1 MFYLYICAYMEE
13 KQVIKSEYKP
23 GPIDSM
29 IVSTLQSL
37 DRGSFWTKDKILFF
51 KELAYL
57 LKWWVS
63 LFAAI
68 QLIWDTSENYALKEI
83 SKTISAFLHRGKSLS
98 YALNRLPDYFDT
110 GDYSLIKTWEMSW
123 ELPMI
128 LQSLAT
134 EYVYIKEM
142 KNKYIGALIYPA
154 ILIVVAIV
162 AVFALFLLVLPNIFS
177 IAESFQNLQ
186 LPWITRALHSITI
199 FFQTQWKTILWT
211 VAWLSLVGWVFFSTE
226 FWKKSWFTILLN
238 IPMIGKMTK
247 YFYIVKF
254 CRYMKLMMNAGMS
267 YIQTFQLLRDILDIP
282 VYHDMIERILVWLNK
297 WESIYSVLQYE
308 TELIPSDV
316 SVMIKVGEET
326 ANLSNSLDNVLEM
339 YQEDLNTTIMR
350 SSKII
355 EPVMLIFVGWIVV
368 VIALGIFWLILQ
380 IMAWA
385 GM

>member
-1 MFYLYICAYMEE
+1 MVE
-13 KQVIKSEYKP
+13 KKQDTQEYKA
-23 GPIDSM
+23 GPIDSV
-29 IVSTLQSL
+29 IVSTLQSM

-57 LKWWVS
+57 LKWGIS

-68 QLIWDTSENYALKEI
+68 KLIWDSSENYALQEI
-83 SKTISAFLHRGKSLS
+83 SRNISAFLNRGKSFS
-98 YALNRLPDYFDT
+98 YALNRLPDYFDA

-123 ELPMI
+123 ELPLI

-134 EYVYIKEM
+134 EYIYIKDM
-142 KNKYIGALIYPA
+142 KNKYVGALIYPA

-162 AVFALFLLVLPNIFS
+162 AVLALFLLVLPNIFS

-186 LPWITRALHSITI
+186 LPWITRALQSISV
-199 FFQTQWKTILWT
+199 FLQTQWKLILW
-211 VAWLSLVGWVFFSTE
+211 VIAWLGLLGGIFFSTE
-226 FWKKSWFTILLN
+226 VGKKNRFRVLLS
-238 IPMIGKMTK
+238 IPMIGRMTK

-267 YIQTFQLLRDILDIP
+267 YIQTFQLLRDILHIP
-282 VYHDMIERILVWLNK
+282 AYHDMIERILVGLNK
-297 WESIYSVLQYE
+297 WENIYSVLQYE
-308 TELIPSDV
+308 TELIPPDV
-316 SVMIKVGEET
+316 SIMIKVGEES
-326 ANLSNSLDNVLEM
+326 ANLSNSLDNVLDM
-339 YQEDLNTTIMR
+339 YEDDLNNIIMR

-368 VIALGIFWLILQ
+368 VIALGIFGLILQ
-380 IMAWA
+380 IMEGS

>member
-1 MFYLYICAYMEE
+1 MVDKEQDI
-13 KQVIKSEYKP
+13 QDYKA
-23 GPIDSM
+23 GPIDGM
-29 IVSTLQSL
+29 IVSALQSM

-57 LKWWVS
+57 LKWGIS

-68 QLIWDTSENYALKEI
+68 KIIGESSENYALQEI
-83 SKTISAFLHRGKSLS
+83 SRNISAFLNKWKSFS
-98 YALNRLPDYFDT
+98 YALNRLPDYFDA

-134 EYVYIKEM
+134 EYIYIKDM
-142 KNKYIGALIYPA
+142 KNKYVGALIYPA

-162 AVFALFLLVLPNIFS
+162 AVLALFLLVLPNIFS

-186 LPWITRALHSITI
+186 LPWITRALQAISV
-199 FFQTQWKTILWT
+199 FLQTQWKLILGIM
-211 VAWLSLVGWVFFSTE
+211 VWLGLLGGVFFSTE
-226 FWKKSWFTILLN
+226 YGKKRWFTVLIG
-238 IPMIGKMTK
+238 IPMVGKMTK

-267 YIQTFQLLRDILDIP
+267 YIQTFQLLRDILHIP
-282 VYHDMIERILVWLNK
+282 AYHDMIERILVWLNK
-297 WESIYSVLQYE
+297 WENIYSVLQNE

-316 SVMIKVGEET
+316 SIMIKVGEES
-326 ANLSNSLDNVLEM
+326 ANLSNSLDNILDM
-339 YQEDLNTTIMR
+339 YEDDLNNIIMR

-355 EPVMLIFVGWIVV
+355 EPIMLIFVGWIVV
-368 VIALGIFWLILQ
+368 VIALGIFGLILQ
-380 IMAWA
+380 IMEWS

>member
-1 MFYLYICAYMEE
+1 MVETE
-13 KQVIKSEYKP
+13 KQNNEQEYKA
-23 GPIDSM
+23 GPIDGM
-29 IVSTLQSL
+29 IVSTLQSM

-57 LKWWVS
+57 LKWGVS
-63 LFAAI
+63 IFAWI
-68 QLIWDTSENYALKEI
+68 QLIWDTSENYAVKEI
-83 SKTISAFLHRGKSLS
+83 ARNITAFLNRGKSLS
-98 YALNRLPDYFDT
+98 YALNRLPDYFDV

-134 EYVYIKEM
+134 EYVYVKDM
-142 KNKYIGALIYPA
+142 KNKYVSALIYPA
-154 ILIVVAIV
+154 ILIVIAII
-162 AVFALFLLVLPNIFS
+162 AVFALFLLVLPNIFA

-186 LPWITRALHSITI
+186 LPWITRALQNISV
-199 FFQTQWKTILWT
+199 FFQMQWKTILGSI
-211 VAWLSLVGWVFFSTE
+211 AGLSLVGGIFFSTE
-226 FWKKSWFTILLN
+226 FGKKSWFNILLN

-254 CRYMKLMMNAGMS
+254 CRYMRLMMNAGLS
-267 YIQTFQLLRDILDIP
+267 YIQTFQLLRDILHIP
-282 VYHDMIERILVWLNK
+282 AYDDMIERVLSSLNK
-297 WESIYSVLQYE
+297 WESIYSSLQYE

-316 SVMIKVGEET
+316 AVMIKVGEES
-326 ANLSNSLDNVLEM
+326 ANLSNSLENILEM
-339 YQEDLNTTIMR
+339 YQEDLNVIITT

-368 VIALGIFWLILQ
+368 VIALGIFGLILQ
-380 IMAWA
+380 IMQGA

>member
-339 YQEDLNTTIMR
+339 YQEDLNTIIMR

>member
-1 MFYLYICAYMEE
+1 MTE
-13 KQVIKSEYKP
+13 KQQNSKDEYAA

-29 IVSTLQSL
+29 IVSTLQSM

-57 LKWWVS
+57 LKWGIS

-68 QLIWDTSENYALKEI
+68 KLIWESSENYALQEI
-83 SKTISAFLHRGKSLS
+83 SRNISAFLNRGKSFS
-98 YALNRLPDYFDT
+98 YALNRLPDYFDA

-123 ELPMI
+123 ELPLI

-134 EYVYIKEM
+134 EYIYIKDM
-142 KNKYIGALIYPA
+142 KNKYVGALIYPA

-162 AVFALFLLVLPNIFS
+162 AVLALFLLVLPNIFS

-186 LPWITRALHSITI
+186 LPWITRALQAISV
-199 FFQTQWKTILWT
+199 FLQTQWKLIFW
-211 VAWLSLVGWVFFSTE
+211 VIAWLGLLGGIFFSTE
-226 FWKKSWFTILLN
+226 VGKKNRFRVLLS
-238 IPMIGKMTK
+238 IPMIGRMTK

-267 YIQTFQLLRDILDIP
+267 YIQTFQLLRDILHIP
-282 VYHDMIERILVWLNK
+282 AYHDMIERVLVGLNK
-297 WESIYSVLQYE
+297 WENIYTVLQYE
-308 TELIPSDV
+308 TELIPPDV
-316 SVMIKVGEET
+316 SIMIKVGEES
-326 ANLSNSLDNVLEM
+326 ANLSNSLDNVLDM
-339 YQEDLNTTIMR
+339 YEDDLNNIIMR

-355 EPVMLIFVGWIVV
+355 EPIMLIFVGWIVV
-368 VIALGIFWLILQ
+368 VIALGIFGLILQ
-380 IMAWA
+380 IMEGS